1 MERLYIVGSGKLLVK
16 EKCMVFQKFERNIKK
31 EMKIPVNSVKYLF
44 CIGKIGF
51 SPKSLRNILKKE
63 IITVISDYNGYING
77 CIVPINRFFTYLQF
91 KQYEIFNSKRLEY
104 AEKIVEGLRKSS
116 IFALSFFNNKIA
128 EDSINEIRKIE
139 IKAENIQSL
148 MAYESQIWKVLYN
161 FIRSFLPIFETR
173 IYNPPKDKFN
183 CIISFGYSLLYSI
196 ILSHLIREFLNPKLG
211 FLHEPDENRN
221 SLVLDLSELF
231 KPIILLLLDFKIA
244 YKNLLPDFCF
254 TEKTDSTY
262 LNDLGKVRYLG
273 FFERF
278 LNETFYSSLLKRKIK
293 FEELIKIEIKNLRK
307 SIEKDKEYEPL
318 KAICL

>member
-104 AEKIVEGLRKSS
+104 AEKIIEGLRKSS